1 MPIFEDVPFNSRY
14 IIYSLSI
21 LEATDG
27 DFAIKLKLN
36 FSLNVFIFGVVFFVD
51 FVFGTTNEIVK

>member
-1 MPIFEDVPFNSRY
+1 MSVPIFEDVPFNSQY

-27 DFAIKLKLN
+27 DFAIKKLN
-36 FSLNVFIFGVVFFVD
+36 FSFNFFILQCCIFVD
-51 FVFGTTNEIVK
+51 QVVGSTNEM